1 MKIEEQISYK
11 SKSESKA
18 RTVIIEEIKVDEA
31 EKLEKEAI
39 EAEQWLNSS
48 PEFEKDKRAPYRV
61 KKLEEHSKIFIPFDL
76 TIDKAKKVDSFEFVE
91 RYQRYFIQSFEPEDG
106 TRKYGINL
114 DTKQAVPPM
123 IKLVSL
129 GHNFNR
135 FMMTESK
142 DKHVT
147 RA

>member
-1 MKIEEQISYK
+1 MKIEEQVSYK

-18 RTVIIEEIKVDEA
+18 RPFIEEEIKGEV

-48 PEFEKDKRAPYRV
+48 PEFDKDTRSTYRV

-91 RYQRYFIQSFEPEDG
+91 RYQRYFMQTFEPEDG
-106 TRKYGINL
+106 TRKYGKNL

-135 FMMTESK
+135 FMMTESN